1 MNAVLG
7 LDAEVRNREPLVGCD
22 RDGLGSTA
30 GELAL
35 AEGGPDH
42 GFGLQG
48 AASGVGRGLFLCSDA
63 QMKER
68 LGSDIRDRAL
78 GVDGVSGGRDAPMI
92 ASAEGRPIVAF
103 TEVGEFGFGMP
114 SDGRRRSCTD
124 TTLKAKFRREMPLGS
139 GESGQ
144 GQQTSA

>member
-22 RDGLGSTA
+22 RDGLDWTTGEFALPEA
-30 GELAL
+30 GL
-35 AEGGPDH
+35 DH
-42 GFGLQG
+42 GFGFQG

-63 QMKER
+63 RGKRQ
-68 LGSDIRDRAL
+68 LGTGTQDGAL